1 MSIVDLTSMAEPEK
15 EEREKVLEIMNG
27 LSEDIP
33 NFCYQCGKCTSGCE
47 AFILTELEPHRI
59 MALSKAGYIDE
70 LVNSDVIWTCV
81 TCMKCKERCP
91 QGLAPI
97 DVIFALKNLAV
108 SAGKQID
115 TGYSNMLQSV
125 LGTGNIQKP
134 KEVRNRKNEGVNRE
148 DLDLPDRPQLSQEE
162 IGKLQ
167 QILMKVATERLR

>member
-15 EEREKVLEIMNG
+15 EEREKVLEIMSG
-27 LSEDIP
+27 LDEDIP

-81 TCMKCKERCP
+81 TCLKCKERCP
-91 QGLAPI
+91 QDLAPI

-108 SAGKQID
+108 STGKQIH

-125 LGTGNIQKP
+125 LATGMIQQIK
-134 KEVRNRKNEGVNRE
+134 KVRNRKNEGVDRE
-148 DLDLPDRPQLSQEE
+148 SLDLPECPKPTEE
-162 IGKLQ
+162 ETGKIQ
-167 QILMKVATERLR
+167 QILMKAAQERLR